1 MFWIKSALRSTFS
14 CYLMYTGWPPINR
27 TVDTVD
33 FWGPPGIIKFLS
45 YYLYER
51 TYYRLRLKAGE
62 CAWFFFQRG
71 VLNWMNP
78 CTDLECISRQKWRSM
93 HCCLRYPR
101 CFWQSVAQR
110 SSCQT
115 EIKRGV
121 RYASQMV
128 AELSSWKVH
137 QGCSFWPIIWCFTHQ
152 CLGTTRLHT
161 WPSSILCLHRWPSGH
176 LRKPAIP
183 VCWWLYTVCTNKIC
197 KRKGKCCSQFKQRSR
212 ENEGMGYQ
220 LEGYLWTHKM

>member
-1 MFWIKSALRSTFS
+1 MILTALFPSKQ
-14 CYLMYTGWPPINR
+14 I
-27 TVDTVD
+27 
-33 FWGPPGIIKFLS
+33 
-45 YYLYER
+45 
-51 TYYRLRLKAGE
+51 
-62 CAWFFFQRG
+62 
-71 VLNWMNP
+71 NP
-78 CTDLECISRQKWRSM
+78 CWISNSGLWKVVQEAYQNGLEN
-93 HCCLRYPR
+93 
-101 CFWQSVAQR
+101 WQSSR
-110 SSCQT
+110 ESCFTRTMLLHTSLWLQWLP
-115 EIKRGV
+115 ELVDHPPYSPDLAPSDCFLFPNIN
-121 RYASQMV
+121 ASQMV

-197 KRKGKCCSQFKQRSR
+197 KRKGKCCSQSKQRSR

-220 LEGYLWTHKM
+220 MEGYLWTHKM

>member
-1 MFWIKSALRSTFS
+1 
-14 CYLMYTGWPPINR
+14 
-27 TVDTVD
+27 
-33 FWGPPGIIKFLS
+33 
-45 YYLYER
+45 
-51 TYYRLRLKAGE
+51 
-62 CAWFFFQRG
+62 
-71 VLNWMNP
+71 
-78 CTDLECISRQKWRSM
+78 M

-152 CLGTTRLHT
+152 CLSTTRLHT

-197 KRKGKCCSQFKQRSR
+197 KRKGKCLNRDLEKMRVWAANWKVTFEPTKCKALMLSR
-212 ENEGMGYQ
+212 KRMPTIPDLYFGSTQ
-220 LEGYLWTHKM
+220 LAVERELCILGVTFDSKLLWSRHISDISKKSWAKTWSTAEDC